1 LSIKVL
7 IVDDHRVILDGLRL
21 LLETNEDIKVLGE
34 AVNGR
39 EAVRKAKELN
49 VDIVIMDI
57 AMSELNGIEATM
69 QIRKSSADTR
79 VIILSMHSTTVHI
92 TRALK
97 AGAQGYLL
105 KESTGTELLDAVRA
119 VFAGHRYM
127 SQKISDILIDD
138 LVDHPGGS
146 LEGPPLECLSPRE
159 REIMQLVVEGKTS
172 AEIANMIFLSPKTV
186 ETYRSRLMQKLG
198 IKNLPDLV
206 KFSIQKGLIPLE

>member
-127 SQKISDILIDD
+127 SQKISDILIEDF
-138 LVDHPGGS
+138 VDHPGGS
-146 LEGPPLECLSPRE
+146 LDSTPLECLSPRE

-186 ETYRSRLMQKLG
+186 ETYRSRLMKKLG

-206 KFSIQKGLIPLE
+206 KFAIQKGLIPV

>member
-1 LSIKVL
+1 
-7 IVDDHRVILDGLRL
+7 
-21 LLETNEDIKVLGE
+21 
-34 AVNGR
+34 VNGR

-127 SQKISDILIDD
+127 SQKISDILIEDF
-138 LVDHPGGS
+138 VDHPGGS
-146 LEGPPLECLSPRE
+146 LDSTPLECLSPRE

-186 ETYRSRLMQKLG
+186 ETYRSRLMKKLG

-206 KFSIQKGLIPLE
+206 KFAIQKGLIPV